1 MRIVVIGVGNP
12 YRADDG
18 VGPTVV
24 ERLERRNVDSAVL
37 ARSLGEAT
45 ELIDLW
51 TGADLAIVVDA
62 VLADPAHPG
71 RVHRLVV
78 QRPPAGRDRAASSHG
93 MGLGE
98 AVELARVL
106 DRLPGELVLYAVEV
120 DRVDYG
126 EGLSPPVAR
135 AAERLAGDIAAE
147 VTARRTPA
155 EWRWACSAPPR
166 DGSACAPPGVS

>member
-1 MRIVVIGVGNP
+1 MRTVVIGVGNP

-18 VGPTVV
+18 VGPAVV
-24 ERLERRNVDSAVL
+24 GLLQQRHVEEAVL
-37 ARSLGEAT
+37 AQSLGEAT

-62 VLADPAHPG
+62 VLAEPAHPG

-78 QRPPAGRDRAASSHG
+78 HRPPAERSRAASSHG
-93 MGLGE
+93 MDLGE

-120 DRVDYG
+120 DQVGYG
-126 EGLSPPVAR
+126 EGLTAPVAE
-135 AAERLAGDIAAE
+135 AAERLASDIAAE
-147 VTARRTPA
+147 LAAGLALEVP
-155 EWRWACSAPPR
+155 
-166 DGSACAPPGVS
+166 

>member
-12 YRADDG
+12 SRTDDG
-18 VGPTVV
+18 VGPAVV
-24 ERLERRNVDSAVL
+24 ERLERRGVADVIL

-51 TGADLAIVVDA
+51 TGADLAILVDA

-78 QRPPAGRDRAASSHG
+78 HRPPAERGRAASSHG
-93 MGLGE
+93 MDLGE

-120 DRVDYG
+120 DRVGYG
-126 EGLSPPVAR
+126 EGLTPEVAL
-135 AAERLAGDIAAE
+135 AAERLAEDIAAE
-147 VTARRTPA
+147 VAARRPV
-155 EWRWACSAPPR
+155 
-166 DGSACAPPGVS
+166 GVS

>member
-1 MRIVVIGVGNP
+1 MRTVVIGVGNP

-18 VGPTVV
+18 IGPAVVGL
-24 ERLERRNVDSAVL
+24 LEQLNVGSTL
-37 ARSLGEAT
+37 LTRSLGEAT

-62 VLADPAHPG
+62 VLAEPAHPG

-78 QRPPAGRDRAASSHG
+78 HRPPTERSRAASSHG
-93 MGLGE
+93 MDLGE

-120 DRVDYG
+120 DRVGYG
-126 EGLSPPVAR
+126 QGLSAPVAE
-135 AAERLAGDIAAE
+135 AAARLAGDIAAE
-147 VTARRTPA
+147 LAARHPLA
-155 EWRWACSAPPR
+155 VP
-166 DGSACAPPGVS
+166 

>member
-18 VGPTVV
+18 VGPAVV
-24 ERLERRNVDSAVL
+24 ELLERRHVEDVVL

-45 ELIDLW
+45 ELIELW
-51 TGADLAIVVDA
+51 TGADLAILVDA

-78 QRPPAGRDRAASSHG
+78 RRPPAERGRAASSHG
-93 MGLGE
+93 MDLGE

-120 DRVDYG
+120 DRVGYG
-126 EGLSPPVAR
+126 EGLTPAVAQ
-135 AAERLAGDIAAE
+135 AAELLAGDIAAE
-147 VTARRTPA
+147 AAARTPL
-155 EWRWACSAPPR
+155 RVP
-166 DGSACAPPGVS
+166 

>member
-1 MRIVVIGVGNP
+1 MRTVVIGVGNP
-12 YRADDG
+12 YRLDDG

-24 ERLERRNVDSAVL
+24 ELLEQRHVDGALL

-62 VLADPAHPG
+62 VLAEPAHPG

-78 QRPPAGRDRAASSHG
+78 HRPPTGYDRAASSHG
-93 MGLGE
+93 VDLGE

-106 DRLPGELVLYAVEV
+106 GRLPGELVLYAVEV
-120 DRVDYG
+120 DRVGYG
-126 EGLSPPVAR
+126 EGLSPPVAE
-135 AAERLAGDIAAE
+135 AAARLATGLAADLAGRRPGKRQPGAAPASCAAAG
-147 VTARRTPA
+147 AR
-155 EWRWACSAPPR
+155 
-166 DGSACAPPGVS
+166 

>member
-12 YRADDG
+12 YRTDDG
-18 VGPTVV
+18 VGPAVV
-24 ERLERRNVDSAVL
+24 ERLERRSVANVIL

-51 TGADLAIVVDA
+51 TGADLAILVDA

-78 QRPPAGRDRAASSHG
+78 HRPPAERGRAASSHG
-93 MGLGE
+93 MDLGE

-120 DRVDYG
+120 DRVGYG
-126 EGLSPPVAR
+126 EGLTHAVAE
-135 AAERLAGDIAAE
+135 ASERLAEDIAAE
-147 VTARRTPA
+147 VAARTPLA
-155 EWRWACSAPPR
+155 VP
-166 DGSACAPPGVS
+166 

>member
-1 MRIVVIGVGNP
+1 MRTVVIGVGNP

-18 VGPTVV
+18 VGPAVV
-24 ERLERRNVDSAVL
+24 ALLERRSVEGAVL

-45 ELIDLW
+45 ELIELW

-62 VLADPAHPG
+62 VLAEPAHPG

-78 QRPPAGRDRAASSHG
+78 HRPPAERGRAASSHG
-93 MGLGE
+93 LDLGE

-120 DRVDYG
+120 DRVGYG
-126 EGLSPPVAR
+126 EGLSGPVAR

-147 VTARRTPA
+147 LAAGRALVVP
-155 EWRWACSAPPR
+155 
-166 DGSACAPPGVS
+166 